1 MFVNQSPKQLLR
13 AISSFFSIIS
23 NSLNRRSIHNN
34 RLIFLRKCPAA
45 SPAILPAVS
54 TGSTFE
60 IVALITKRLPVYRFI
75 ASASESCDPAEIQLS
90 PEFFRIPHK
99 PLHTVFVFFPI
110 PSHSD
115 VPSDAAFLIFQGWL
129 ADTYFHSSQ
138 FRAAPLL
145 LAALSSV
152 GRDPGMGCLCMHQ
165 SLSLF
170 LFQKQEDQV
179 SRVRPATK
187 FQELCDNTPCWL
199 CLGKYI
205 LYKFHISIHLCHA
218 VTAKDF
224 YLGSA

>member
-1 MFVNQSPKQLLR
+1 MP
-13 AISSFFSIIS
+13 SSKPCNPACSFDRQYFW
-23 NSLNRRSIHNN
+23 NCCTHH
-34 RLIFLRKCPAA
+34 KEAA
-45 SPAILPAVS
+45 SLS
-54 TGSTFE
+54 FHRF
-60 IVALITKRLPVYRFI
+60 RL
-75 ASASESCDPAEIQLS
+75 SASESCDPAEIQLS

-199 CLGKYI
+199 CLGK
-205 LYKFHISIHLCHA
+205 
-218 VTAKDF
+218 
-224 YLGSA
+224 

>member
-1 MFVNQSPKQLLR
+1 MP
-13 AISSFFSIIS
+13 SSKPCNPACSFDRQYFW
-23 NSLNRRSIHNN
+23 NCCTHH
-34 RLIFLRKCPAA
+34 KEAA
-45 SPAILPAVS
+45 SLSFHRFSLGILWSCWNPVVS
-54 TGSTFE
+54 G
-60 IVALITKRLPVYRFI
+60 VLPHT
-75 ASASESCDPAEIQLS
+75 AQT
-90 PEFFRIPHK
+90 
-99 PLHTVFVFFPI
+99 LHTVFVFFPI

-199 CLGKYI
+199 CLGK
-205 LYKFHISIHLCHA
+205 
-218 VTAKDF
+218 
-224 YLGSA
+224 